1 MVGFFDWLY
10 EFERKRE
17 VGGGDSFFL
26 IVVVGFFFL
35 MVVAGLFIYLWG
47 WSFKH
52 INGEEERT

>member
-1 MVGFFDWLY
+1 M
-10 EFERKRE
+10 
-17 VGGGDSFFL
+17 GGGDSFFL
-26 IVVVGFFFL
+26 IVVVGFFFFL